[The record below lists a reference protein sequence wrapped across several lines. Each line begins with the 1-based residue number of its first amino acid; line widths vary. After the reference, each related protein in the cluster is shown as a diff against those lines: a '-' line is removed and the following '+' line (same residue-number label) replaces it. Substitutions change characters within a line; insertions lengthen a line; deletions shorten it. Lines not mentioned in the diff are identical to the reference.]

1 MSIQRKDHR
10 SFVSYIDKSR
20 EYYAAQGYRIPY
32 GWAHYQNTPF
42 SPLAR
47 PISESKVGIVTTAF
61 FHPGTEPE
69 GVPTSPPKQP
79 YAAPSDPIPE
89 SLNTD
94 DVSWDK
100 EATNMDDLGSYLPLK
115 TSVSKISEKKVG
127 SVSKRFYGIPT
138 DYSQR
143 RTLEDAN
150 QILNWCRE
158 DDVDALLLVPG

>member
-1 MSIQRKDHR
+1 MSIQRKAHR

-61 FHPGTEPE
+61 FHPGKEPE

-89 SLNTD
+89 NLNTD

-100 EATNMDDLGSYLPLK
+100 DCLLY
-115 TSVSKISEKKVG
+115 TSPSP
-127 SVSKRFYGIPT
+127 R
-138 DYSQR
+138 D
-143 RTLEDAN
+143 
-150 QILNWCRE
+150 
-158 DDVDALLLVPG
+158 